1 MISPDKVLDMGSFK
15 CSLSEFKRWSCSETT
30 LNLPARS
37 RRYAGQARALSQI
50 DIVVRAIAKGS
61 AKPFKTKQFVDGTTK
76 KVPTT
81 LGERVRNVLPL
92 TGYLDGMNDY
102 EETIAAFLAA
112 VWHVETK
119 YQISCAQLSAFPRN
133 RHDDCV
139 LAIEELVS
147 LIRVASRKS
156 WYMRCKSDREY
167 KYKARREELE
177 RYVRKVISER
187 NRTLV
192 VRVDLTYERWARKYL
207 SIDEVYAD
215 LDRLRSKMNR
225 GSGIFANL
233 VGQAYCLEHARGMGY
248 HVHAAFLFDG
258 NMHRSEFWKGKEIG
272 ELWKSLVQQG
282 GHFHVCRGRDYGI
295 HDGIGMVRRDDA
307 EKIQKCVKA
316 ISYLAKPHDGVRKRP
331 SFLLIRPHGCRT
343 YWTGLAADVR
353 EGIGFAA

>member
-81 LGERVRNVLPL
+81 LGERVRNILPL
-92 TGYLDGMNDY
+92 TGYLDGMHDY

-119 YQISCAQLSAFPRN
+119 YQISCKQLAAFPRK

-139 LAIEELVS
+139 LAIEDIVS
-147 LIRVASRKS
+147 LIRVAARKS

-192 VRVDLTYERWARKYL
+192 VRVDLTYERWARKNL
-207 SIDEVYAD
+207 SIDQVYAD
-215 LDRLRSKMNR
+215 LDNLRARINR
-225 GSGIFANL
+225 GSDEFSNL
-233 VGQAYCLEHARGMGY
+233 VGHAFCIEHGRGMGY
-248 HVHAAFLFDG
+248 HFHAVFFFDG
-258 NMHRSEFWKGKEIG
+258 DMYRSGYWKAKVIG
-272 ELWKSLVQQG
+272 ELWKSLVEMG
-282 GHFHVCRGRDYGI
+282 GNFHICDGKKYGLRN
-295 HDGIGMVRRDDA
+295 GIGMVMRSDV
-307 EKIQKCVKA
+307 EKVDKCVEA
-316 ISYLAKPHDGVRKRP
+316 ILYLAKAHDGVRKRP
-331 SFLLIRPHGCRT
+331 SFLLMRPHGCRT
-343 YWTGLAADVR
+343 YWTGLAADAQV
-353 EGIGFAA
+353 GIGFAA